1 MSPTADELRLAR
13 KLRSSR
19 LESGMSQAEA
29 ADAVGLS
36 RVAVAE
42 IEAGRRKVSSIELNA
57 FARAFG
63 QSVESLLGV
72 EAAADQA
79 SVGSPV
85 MSHLARTA
93 KKLTAEDQQQLL
105 RFAEYL
111 RAESRKRRES
121 GDKG

>member
-1 MSPTADELRLAR
+1 MSPAADRLELAR
-13 KLRSSR
+13 RLRSSR

-57 FARAFG
+57 FAQAYGRPIEF
-63 QSVESLLGV
+63 LLGTKPRTDAV
-72 EAAADQA
+72 G
-79 SVGSPV
+79 GSPV
-85 MSHLARTA
+85 MNHLARTA
-93 KKLTAEDQQQLL
+93 KQLTPEDQQQLL

-111 RAESRKRRES
+111 RSESRKRRETRT
-121 GDKG
+121 